1 MSFKLD
7 MWNKSKVIF
16 GDILGG
22 LNSAVITLPQA
33 LAFGVATGF
42 GAGAGLWGAV
52 ILCFVA
58 GMFGPKVPLISGA
71 TGPAAI
77 VLASV
82 MIGLNNDVRAAA
94 TVMLLAALFQLV
106 ASFTN
111 IPSIIKYVPYP
122 VISGFMN
129 GVGII
134 IIILGLGL
142 INEVFNKEIT
152 IPSILII
159 IVSIFTIISK
169 YIVSCYIYQKGINYN
184 NNILIASGKES
195 RTDVYSSIFVLI
207 SIVLMQFS
215 NTIPIFK
222 YADLVGTIVI
232 AILII
237 HTGYRVLID
246 NISILLEEQ
255 VIDKDYIKEI
265 KKIILSFDGIID
277 IGELHIL
284 RYGPYYKLLANII
297 MEDKILL
304 SEAHEIIDKL
314 EATLKQKDEKIKYV
328 YIHME
333 PQN

>member
-1 MSFKLD
+1 M
-7 MWNKSKVIF
+7 NKITKV
-16 GDILGG
+16 L
-22 LNSAVITLPQA
+22 
-33 LAFGVATGF
+33 
-42 GAGAGLWGAV
+42 
-52 ILCFVA
+52 FVSS
-58 GMFGPKVPLISGA
+58 I
-71 TGPAAI
+71 
-77 VLASV
+77 
-82 MIGLNNDVRAAA
+82 
-94 TVMLLAALFQLV
+94 
-106 ASFTN
+106 TN
-111 IPSIIKYVPYP
+111 IFLSIIKL
-122 VISGFMN
+122 IFGFIGKSSVLIADGIHSFSDLSTDIIAILGNKLALKPADKKHPFGHGKTEYITSMII
-129 GVGII
+129 GII

>member
-1 MSFKLD
+1 MKQ
-7 MWNKSKVIF
+7 NKVMEVNKV
-16 GDILGG
+16 
-22 LNSAVITLPQA
+22 T
-33 LAFGVATGF
+33 
-42 GAGAGLWGAV
+42 
-52 ILCFVA
+52 
-58 GMFGPKVPLISGA
+58 KV
-71 TGPAAI
+71 
-77 VLASV
+77 
-82 MIGLNNDVRAAA
+82 
-94 TVMLLAALFQLV
+94 LLV
-106 ASFTN
+106 SSITN
-111 IPSIIKYVPYP
+111 IFLSIIKL
-122 VISGFMN
+122 IFGFIGKSSVLIADGIHSFSDLSTDIIAILGNKLALKPADKKHPFGHGKTEYITSMII
-129 GVGII
+129 GII

>member
-1 MSFKLD
+1 M
-7 MWNKSKVIF
+7 NKITKV
-16 GDILGG
+16 
-22 LNSAVITLPQA
+22 
-33 LAFGVATGF
+33 
-42 GAGAGLWGAV
+42 
-52 ILCFVA
+52 
-58 GMFGPKVPLISGA
+58 
-71 TGPAAI
+71 
-77 VLASV
+77 
-82 MIGLNNDVRAAA
+82 
-94 TVMLLAALFQLV
+94 LLV
-106 ASFTN
+106 SSITN
-111 IPSIIKYVPYP
+111 IFLSIIKL
-122 VISGFMN
+122 IFGFIGKSSVLIADGIHSFSDLSTDIIAILGNKLALKPADKKHPFGHGKTEYITSMII
-129 GVGII
+129 GII

-195 RTDVYSSIFVLI
+195 KTDVYSSIFVLI

-265 KKIILSFDGIID
+265 KKIILSFDEIID

-333 PQN
+333 PLN